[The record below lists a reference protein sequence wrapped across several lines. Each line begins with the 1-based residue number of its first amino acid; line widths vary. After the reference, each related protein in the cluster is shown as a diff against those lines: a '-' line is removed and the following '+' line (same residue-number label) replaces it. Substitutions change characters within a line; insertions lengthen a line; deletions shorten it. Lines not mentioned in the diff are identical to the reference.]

1 MNNSNHPQAYLLY
14 LFLFLSGFAGL
25 GYEMVWTRMLSVG
38 LGHEIVAVL
47 AVVAAFFSGMALGS
61 FSLDGSVSRSSRPGR
76 WYAAL
81 EAVVGIWSL
90 ALIALIP
97 WANRA
102 ASYLM
107 GPEPTWARQWFFSF
121 FIPFVLLLP
130 ATFAMGGTLP
140 AMERLFSR
148 LRRNGWS
155 VGGLYGV
162 NTLGAV
168 AGTVINTFISVPHLG
183 FSLTLVLLASANFLC
198 AAGVL
203 LGAARNEKSRLPVN
217 PDIPLRPSE
226 ARLYITL
233 FLTGLL
239 GIGYEVLV
247 VRAFS
252 QVLENT
258 VYSFAS
264 VLSVYLLGTAFGAW
278 LYQIA
283 APRRDFDRILAVL
296 LQALSTA
303 CLLGTLLLVYSES
316 IYESVRIMAGGGFS
330 GSVMSELALAFSVFF
345 VPTLFMGAT
354 FSHLGQYARGHKRGL
369 GHALALNTLGAS
381 FAPFVFCVVLLPAIG
396 FKLILILVSAGYLFL
411 LPSFRR
417 SRWRTAAV
425 PSAFAV
431 ILLFSPLPFRFVTL
445 PPGERIVAHREG
457 VMAAVTVT
465 QDGRKDYHLKVN
477 NKFQMGGTSSFYSD
491 RRQGHIPLLL
501 HPCPQKALFLG
512 LGTGATFAAAA
523 SHPGLEGEGVE
534 LIPEIIPLLKH
545 FEKSTGGLMGS
556 DGLHIKVADARRFVN
571 ASTKKYDVIVADL
584 FHPARDG
591 AGSLYTAEHFSSIR
605 SRLNSGGIFCQW
617 LPLYQMDLGIVRVI
631 VRTFLQ
637 VFPEGKAYL
646 AHFSLQTPILGL
658 IAGTGPIALNEDWMS
673 HRVNDPALYRELKA
687 LRLHDSFALFGCFLA
702 GPEEL
707 EQFAGSGP
715 INTDDH
721 PVVIFE
727 APRFV
732 YSQQD
737 PAYVRLLGL
746 IDRFEPKPEHLFD
759 RASTD
764 SDRRMH
770 SRLLSYWAARN
781 NFIHAGIGITPTR
794 DLRTLLGSI
803 REPLL
808 EIVRQSPEFEAAYNP
823 LIAMAQSLHQTDPK
837 AAEELL
843 FELEEVNPQRDD
855 ARRLREYLSK

>member
-1 MNNSNHPQAYLLY
+1 MA
-14 LFLFLSGFAGL
+14 
-25 GYEMVWTRMLSVG
+25 WTRMLTVG

-47 AVVAAFFSGMALGS
+47 AVVVAFFSGMAVGS
-61 FSLDGSVSRSSRPGR
+61 FILDSPVSRSSCPGR

-90 ALIALIP
+90 ALIGLIP

-107 GPEPTWARQWFFSF
+107 GAEPTWAGQWFFSF

-140 AMERLFSR
+140 AMERLFSG
-148 LRRNGWS
+148 LRADGWS

-168 AGTVINTFISVPHLG
+168 AGTMINTFITIPLLG
-183 FSLTLVLLASANFLC
+183 FRSTSVLFAAINFLC

-203 LGAARNEKSRLPVN
+203 AKAARKEKTLPHADPNIPERPLEVRLN
-217 PDIPLRPSE
+217 
-226 ARLYITL
+226 ITL
-233 FLTGLL
+233 FMTGLL

-247 VRAFS
+247 VRGFS

-283 APRRDFDRILAVL
+283 APRRDFDRVLAIL
-296 LQALSTA
+296 LQALSTF
-303 CLLGTLLLVYSES
+303 CLLGTVLLLCSES
-316 IYESVRIMAGGGFS
+316 IYESARVLAGGGFS
-330 GSVMSELALAFSVFF
+330 GSVTAELVLAFSVFF

-354 FSHLGQYARGHKRGL
+354 FSHLAQYARGHDGGL
-369 GHALALNTLGAS
+369 GRALAINTLGAS
-381 FAPFVFCVVLLPAIG
+381 IAPFLFCVLLLPATG
-396 FKLILILVSAGYLFL
+396 LKLILILVSAGYLFL
-411 LPSFRR
+411 LPGLCRN
-417 SRWRTAAV
+417 RWLTAAA
-425 PSAFAV
+425 PSALAI
-431 ILLFSPLPFRFVTL
+431 ILLFSPLQFRFVTL
-445 PPGERIVAHREG
+445 PPGDRIVAHEEG

-465 QDGRKDYHLKVN
+465 QDGRKEYHLKVN

-501 HPCPQKALFLG
+501 HPSPKDALFLG

-523 SHPGLEGEGVE
+523 SHPGLEGDGVE
-534 LIPEIIPLLKH
+534 LIPEIIPLIRH
-545 FEKSTGGLMGS
+545 FEKSAGDLIRS
-556 DGLHIKVADARRFVN
+556 DRLHIKVADARRFVN
-571 ASTKKYDVIVADL
+571 ASNRKYDVIVADL

-591 AGSLYTAEHFSSIR
+591 AGSLYTVEHFSSVR

-617 LPLYQMDLGIVRVI
+617 LPLYQMDLGLVRVI

-637 VFPEGKAYL
+637 VFPEGKAFL

-702 GPEEL
+702 GPAEL
-707 EQFAGSGP
+707 RQFAGPGP

-721 PVVIFE
+721 PVVVFE

-732 YSQQD
+732 YSQQH
-737 PAYVRLLGL
+737 PPYVRLLAL
-746 IDRFEPKPEHLFD
+746 IERFEPKPEHLFTPP
-759 RASTD
+759 STD
-764 SDRRMH
+764 SGRHMQL
-770 SRLLSYWAARN
+770 RLLSYWAARN
-781 NFIHAGIGITPTR
+781 RFIHAGVGISPTR
-794 DLRTLLGSI
+794 DPRALLGRI

-808 EIVRQSPEFEAAYNP
+808 EIVRHSPEFEAAYNP
-823 LIAMAQSLHQTDPK
+823 LVTMALSLHQTDPK

-843 FELEEVNPQRDD
+843 FELEKATPQRDD
-855 ARRLREYLSK
+855 ARRLREYLSKQQASITN